1 VVEVAPPAPLPPVL
15 PPAPATPPA
24 PPAPPP
30 APPAAEPAPEFD
42 WQAIDHALR
51 DNSAHL
57 GRHGVF
63 IRPPR

>member
-1 VVEVAPPAPLPPVL
+1 VP
-15 PPAPATPPA
+15 
-24 PPAPPP
+24 
-30 APPAAEPAPEFD
+30 AEPAPEFD
-42 WQAIDHALR
+42 WQVIDQALR